1 MWLTQLYRAET
12 EWHRKLTLPFSIIVF
27 FMIGA
32 PLGAIIKKGGLGLPI
47 VISVIFFVIY
57 YVISI
62 SGEKMA
68 KEGTWESLYG
78 MWLPVVV
85 LTPVAIYLTYKATND
100 SSLLDMD
107 WYDVRIRKMRRA
119 LSKRL
124 PAWMKRNKK

>member
-1 MWLTQLYRAET
+1 
-12 EWHRKLTLPFSIIVF
+12 
-27 FMIGA
+27 MIGA
-32 PLGAIIKKGGLGLPI
+32 PLGAIIRKGGLGLPI

-57 YVISI
+57 YVIST

-85 LTPVAIYLTYKATND
+85 LTPVAIYLTIKATND

-107 WYDVRIRKMRRA
+107 WYDVRIR
-119 LSKRL
+119 RL
-124 PAWMKRNKK
+124 RNKINKYLPKWMKSEQKGGKRKGIRRKRREVK

>member
-1 MWLTQLYRAET
+1 M
-12 EWHRKLTLPFSIIVF
+12 PISIILF

-32 PLGAIIKKGGLGLPI
+32 PLGAIIRKGGLGLPI

-57 YVISI
+57 YVIST

-85 LTPVAIYLTYKATND
+85 LTPVAIYLTIKATND

-107 WYDVRIRKMRRA
+107 WYDVRIR
-119 LSKRL
+119 RL
-124 PAWMKRNKK
+124 RNKINKYLPKWMRSEQKGGKRRGIRRKRREVK